1 MFQILR
7 EDQRRRFFVCLMT
20 TVWVIAFSSTSGAA
34 DNLLAKVR
42 EEKKVVLYNTTNIPD
57 TQKIVEGFRKL
68 YPYLEVE
75 SFRSTGEKL
84 IQRISA
90 EVPSGHNLADVYLIS
105 GLQTWLLKGMG
116 YMAPYN
122 SPGRD
127 KVDPALKD
135 RAGYWTGVYWN
146 LEVLGYNT
154 KLVAQHE
161 VPRRWEDLL
170 SSRWKGRVA
179 LESEDVN
186 WYLSILKLM
195 GEEKGR
201 DFMTKLARQQIQ
213 LRSGHTLLGQ
223 LLTAGEFAIAPTL
236 RVHQVETLK
245 KNGAPVEWT
254 AIEPLAPNPPVCVS
268 LPKNP
273 PHPNAARI
281 FIDYLLS
288 QEGQTVVSKM
298 DRNPSRT
305 DVAQPVPRVSKI
317 KLLELDY
324 EPLTKQYSRY
334 TKEYRDF
341 FGVRGKE

>member
-1 MFQILR
+1 MVN
-7 EDQRRRFFVCLMT
+7 QRLRFFVYLAAAAS
-20 TVWVIAFSSTSGAA
+20 VAIFSSPSGAA
-34 DNLLAKVR
+34 DNLLAKAR

-57 TQKIVEGFRKL
+57 TQKILEGFRKI
-68 YPYLEVE
+68 YPYIEVE

-105 GLQTWLLKGMG
+105 GLQTWLLKDMG
-116 YMAPYN
+116 YLAPYN
-122 SPGRD
+122 SPGRN

-135 RAGYWTGVYWN
+135 REGYWTGVYWN

-154 KLVAQHE
+154 KQVAPQE

-170 SSRWKGRVA
+170 NSRWKGRIS

-201 DFMTKLARQQIQ
+201 DFMTKLARQQVQI
-213 LRSGHTLLGQ
+213 RTGHTLIGQ
-223 LLTAGEFAIAPTL
+223 LLTAGEFALAPTL
-236 RVHQVETLK
+236 RVHQAETFK
-245 KNGAPVEWT
+245 KKGAPVEWT
-254 AIEPLAPNPPVCVS
+254 AIEPLAPNPPVSVS
-268 LPKNP
+268 LPKSP
-273 PHPNAARI
+273 PHPNAARV

-288 QEGQTVVSKM
+288 QEGQAVVAKM

-324 EPLTKQYSRY
+324 EPLTKQYGRY

-341 FGVRGKE
+341 FAARGRE